1 MRQLLEHA
9 VRKDLRRGN
18 KANNHRQFLH
28 ALAPVPRMAYWSGYH
43 KKKLIFLVV
52 LGVVGWTYDWYR
64 AAYRSLRSMQSPQ
77 HFLHQLLT
85 AEEKV
90 PKTIVEQSFVWEFDS

>member
-1 MRQLLEHA
+1 
-9 VRKDLRRGN
+9 
-18 KANNHRQFLH
+18 
-28 ALAPVPRMAYWSGYH
+28 
-43 KKKLIFLVV
+43 
-52 LGVVGWTYDWYR
+52 
-64 AAYRSLRSMQSPQ
+64 MQSPQ